1 MKILILLRHGQAEP
15 YADTDAQRPLTPA
28 GHEKVAASAR
38 ALQKAGYH
46 PTLLLC
52 SPLLRALQSARLAG
66 EILGLSEQT
75 EALLDGRLSAQGLI
89 DFAHAQ
95 LQKTD
100 CIMLVGHNPNIS
112 LAAGI
117 LRQEYTPFAAGGY
130 AVFDLTD
137 AARPKLLKLE
147 A

>member
-1 MKILILLRHGQAEP
+1 MKTLILMRHGQAEP

-28 GHEKVAASAR
+28 GHKKVLTSAY
-38 ALQKAGYH
+38 ALQKEGH
-46 PTLLLC
+46 LPSLLLC
-52 SPLLRALQSARLAG
+52 SPLLRALQSAQLVG
-66 EILGLSEQT
+66 ETLGLSAQT
-75 EALLDGRLSAQGLI
+75 EERLDGRCSAQELI

-112 LAAGI
+112 LAASI
-117 LRQEYTPFAAGGY
+117 LRKEYTPFAAGGY
-130 AVFDLTD
+130 AIFDLTD
-137 AARPKLLKLE
+137 ATRPKLLKLE

>member
-38 ALQKAGYH
+38 ALQQAGYH
-46 PTLLLC
+46 PDLLLC
-52 SPLLRALQSARLAG
+52 SPLLRAVQSAQLAG
-66 EILGLSEQT
+66 EILGLKEQT
-75 EALLDGRLSAQGLI
+75 EELLDGRLSAKGLI
-89 DFAHAQ
+89 DLARTR
-95 LQKTD
+95 LEKTD

-117 LRQEYTPFAAGGY
+117 LREEYTPFAAGGY
-130 AVFDLTD
+130 AIFDFTD
-137 AARPKLLKLE
+137 STQPKLLKLE